1 MADISFSERA
11 WEEFQYWMGQ
21 DKKTVKRITALL
33 KDISRSPFDGI
44 GKPEPLIGEK
54 GKWSRRINE
63 TDRLVYSV
71 DDRGVMYISAKDTMM
86 INSLNE

>member
-21 DKKTVKRITALL
+21 DKKIVRRITTLL
-33 KDISRSPFDGI
+33 KDISRNPFERI

-54 GKWSRRINE
+54 GKWSRRING

-71 DDRGVMYISAKDTMM
+71 DEQGVNVYQCKGHYDDK
-86 INSLNE
+86 

>member
-33 KDISRSPFDGI
+33 KDISRSPFEGI

-54 GKWSRRINE
+54 
-63 TDRLVYSV
+63 
-71 DDRGVMYISAKDTMM
+71 
-86 INSLNE
+86 

>member
-71 DDRGVMYISAKDTMM
+71 DDRALMYISAKDTMM